1 MLKNFAC
8 WAPFISTIKGHLLVS
23 TSVNQSAFNL
33 EQSII
38 YGLDGH
44 PGSRG
49 LAPGRSWLPAAAPF
63 GSSLQPAL
71 MRVY

>member
-1 MLKNFAC
+1 M
-8 WAPFISTIKGHLLVS
+8 GVLLVS
-23 TSVNQSAFNL
+23 SGTVQSAVNL

>member
-1 MLKNFAC
+1 M
-8 WAPFISTIKGHLLVS
+8 GVLLVS
-23 TSVNQSAFNL
+23 SGTVQSAVNL

-44 PGSRG
+44 PWSRG
-49 LAPGRSWLPAAAPF
+49 LAPGRSWLRAAAPF
-63 GSSLQPAL
+63 GSSSQPAL